1 MPIYQFLITDQNGK
15 TREITFEGES
25 QEDAVKRL
33 QNRGLFPLQCYGET
47 AKFDGI
53 FHRNDFNVYKFTN
66 RLVPLLQAH
75 VTLERAL
82 GIMAS
87 GCSREKERDVII
99 ALRNGLHEGK
109 TFSELIRTQ
118 GQRFPKIYSNLIEA
132 GEAGG
137 CFETVMVNLRD
148 FLNTRKSQKDF
159 LITSSIYPCVILTV
173 TLGVLVLVFSVFI
186 PRFSQIFLDMGKD
199 LPLLTQILL
208 VFSRCINWLW
218 PLWIIIVIMVIWFA
232 KKVKQGGRM
241 RSWYDK
247 KILAIPVLGR
257 LLISVEINQFIRTL
271 AVLSNNH
278 VHLLK
283 SVQISINII
292 QNNTIKQSLENV
304 IPELRGGAKLSRALK
319 ESNFISPDVI
329 QMLQVGEESG
339 EIGIMLEKIAEESE
353 ETVKVEIK
361 RLLALFEPAVIILLA
376 LIVLLVVISIFL
388 AIIEMNNI

>member
-1 MPIYQFLITDQNGK
+1 
-15 TREITFEGES
+15 
-25 QEDAVKRL
+25 
-33 QNRGLFPLQCYGET
+33 
-47 AKFDGI
+47 
-53 FHRNDFNVYKFTN
+53 
-66 RLVPLLQAH
+66 
-75 VTLERAL
+75 
-82 GIMAS
+82 
-87 GCSREKERDVII
+87 
-99 ALRNGLHEGK
+99 
-109 TFSELIRTQ
+109 
-118 GQRFPKIYSNLIEA
+118 
-132 GEAGG
+132 
-137 CFETVMVNLRD
+137 MVNLRD

-271 AVLSNNH
+271 AVLSTNH

-319 ESNFISPDVI
+319 ESNFISSDVI